1 LKATE
6 KLAIHELLGRAAFG
20 LDQRKPDVIE
30 QCFAAAATFTLT
42 VAGNNKAVLEGRDAI
57 MQLMTDTMAAHTEQ
71 RRHVISNMFFESAE
85 KTSARV
91 VSSLVVFSINM
102 GEIKPITSG
111 IYQDIVV
118 RENGDWKI
126 SKRHLDLD
134 LTL

>member
-30 QCFAAAATFTLT
+30 QCFAADATFTLT